1 MHIIE
6 DALISIHAGR
16 KASGVDKEIR
26 TESYPYKDA
35 IKDENAT
42 VVDFFDME
50 QKEIL
55 SHTRNMSS
63 RDKRKTNDYLF

>member
-1 MHIIE
+1 M
-6 DALISIHAGR
+6 
-16 KASGVDKEIR
+16 DKEIR